1 MTRTR
6 VFGRKN
12 SILDVAGLGAC
23 MDDNGNLNNTQIPQK
38 SAQKGGLMVRS
49 IEILHSLQLKKNTET
64 NQGSI
69 EEMNFVENIESGVS
83 AEENCKKQDGGA
95 SIVMKNGVYTIRK
108 NLETSTV
115 KMDPALKALVDS
127 VCHY

>member
-1 MTRTR
+1 M
-6 VFGRKN
+6 
-12 SILDVAGLGAC
+12 GAC

-38 SAQKGGLMVRS
+38 SVQRGGLMVRS
-49 IEILHSLQLKKNTET
+49 IEILHSLQSKKNTET
-64 NQGSI
+64 NQGNF
-69 EEMNFVENIESGVS
+69 EEMNSVENIESGVN

-95 SIVMKNGVYTIRK
+95 SIVMKNGIYTIK
-108 NLETSTV
+108 NNLETSSV